1 MVSRPIVTKIRLSW
15 TLMITR
21 NREVGPLKQV
31 CAFFYRFAIYHLI
44 MNVDAVAKQ
53 QQQFLNVN
61 QRLKS
66 LDPPLEV
73 MEKSVQRRSHWHII
87 GYIAN
92 ESETK
97 GAKVLKPRKNCK
109 TYSSLR

>member
-1 MVSRPIVTKIRLSW
+1 M
-15 TLMITR
+15 
-21 NREVGPLKQV
+21 QV

-73 MEKSVQRRSHWHII
+73 LEKPVQRRSHWHI
-87 GYIAN
+87 GYIEN
-92 ESETK
+92 KSKTK
-97 GAKVLKPRKNCK
+97 GAKVLKSRKNCK
-109 TYSSLR
+109 TCSIQVYDNLTFAITKMLGTKSSLEKT